1 MVQTLHWGFFTNHI
15 VPALVELLKYVT
27 DNLLSI
33 VLLNKS
39 DVETVGEELYLYGN
53 QVRSLKVI
61 TD

>member
-1 MVQTLHWGFFTNHI
+1 MVRTLHWGFFTNHI
-15 VPALVELLKYVT
+15 VAALVELLKYVT